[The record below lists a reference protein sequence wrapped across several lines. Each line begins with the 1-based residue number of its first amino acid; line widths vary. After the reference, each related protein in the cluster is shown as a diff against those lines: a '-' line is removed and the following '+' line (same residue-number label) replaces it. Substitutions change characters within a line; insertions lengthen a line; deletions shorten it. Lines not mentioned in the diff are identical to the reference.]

1 MEGSGEVPGR
11 QVSRRLLASGKVVR
25 EGFGEVKVPPRI
37 KLRKGFRRMWV
48 RSQTEEVISL
58 LVIAPFGPKSAQAAM
73 EGSLPYRAYVELSK
87 KKPTLVN
94 LMDNVDLIC
103 KDTDRFGRGNCK
115 AFCFD
120 SFHVFLLHSKQKTM
134 VSLSFEH
141 ACFGPGGV

>member
-1 MEGSGEVPGR
+1 
-11 QVSRRLLASGKVVR
+11 
-25 EGFGEVKVPPRI
+25 
-37 KLRKGFRRMWV
+37 MWV
-48 RSQTEEVISL
+48 RSQTEEMLSL
-58 LVIAPFGPKSAQAAM
+58 LVIAPFGPKSPQAAM